1 MAKVKTRFVCRECA
15 YVTPR
20 WLGRCPDCG
29 SFNTFDDET
38 PVKDHEIFTAN
49 PGRTKVTT
57 ALATTLNDIKPM
69 ENNRVT
75 TNLAELDRVFS
86 GGIVEG
92 SLTLIG
98 GDPGIG
104 KSTLLL
110 QICQNI
116 CIQGKSVLYVSGEE
130 SVHQIKMR
138 AERLEV
144 NSDSLFLLA
153 ETNMDTVCQ
162 VLNQLRPTVAIID
175 SIQTMHREELSNS
188 PGSVTQVK
196 ECTALMMKIAKT
208 MNISIILVGH
218 VTKEGAIAGPK
229 VLEHMVDTVLYFE
242 GERKD
247 LYRIIRSVKNRFG
260 ATNEIGVFEMTER
273 GLIEISNPSEY
284 MLSGRPLNVPG
295 SVVTCTVEGTRPIL
309 AEVQSLVTYTNFGM
323 ARRVASGMD
332 FNRITMLIAVLE
344 KRMGMQLGTYDTY
357 VNIAGGMKILEP
369 ALDAAV
375 VASIASSFK
384 NKPIDP
390 LFSVFGE
397 IGLTG
402 ELRAVTMAETR
413 VMEAAKL
420 GLQKCVLPQGN
431 MKGLRAVEGMKIY
444 GARNVSE
451 LLELIIAG

>member
-1 MAKVKTRFVCRECA
+1 MAKIKTRFVCRECA
-15 YVTPR
+15 YTTPR

-38 PVKDHEIFTAN
+38 PVKDHEIFTVN
-49 PGRTKVTT
+49 PNRPKST
-57 ALATTLNDIKPM
+57 LPTTLNDIKPM
-69 ENNRVT
+69 ENNRIT

-116 CIQGKSVLYVSGEE
+116 CMGGQSVLYVSGEE

-144 NSDSLFLLA
+144 NSESLFLLA

-162 VLNQLRPTVAIID
+162 VMNELRPSVTIID
-175 SIQTMHREELSNS
+175 SIQTMYREELSNS

-196 ECTALMMKIAKT
+196 ECTALMMKMAKT
-208 MNISIILVGH
+208 VNISVILVGH

-242 GERKD
+242 GERKE

-344 KRMGMQLGTYDTY
+344 KRMGMQLGSYDTY

-390 LFSVFGE
+390 LFAVFGE

-413 VMEAAKL
+413 VMEASKL

-431 MKGLRAVEGMKIY
+431 MKGLRTVEGMKVY